1 MSEWELVNIQA
12 ISGTGYYDYA
22 SVKRIADKIGGTV
35 NYASELGYT
44 AISGLRSYTPQTF
57 NLLPVYIPDGS
68 VYGLIFY
75 GGWSYGSPDSYI
87 YFVDLNES
95 GDVASKGSIGGTPYV
110 GYNMVAIY
118 TDGDFSVIKTPD
130 GNSYRNWFAFD
141 TCENVLLG
149 TDCFCCIGN
158 SGAIVDLE
166 NPKSEDYLYIYA
178 SHMVGG
184 GNIIVQNDG
193 TLFVEIIPHSAYY
206 PSYSNSSLS
215 ANILICN
222 NIKKSIYDYS
232 DRSRIIEVNGVK
244 FSLLTNKF
252 YIPVE

>member
-1 MSEWELVNIQA
+1 MGEWELVNIQG
-12 ISGTGYYDYA
+12 ISGTGYYNYA

-44 AISGLRSYTPQTF
+44 SISGLWSTSTPQM

-68 VYGLIFY
+68 IYGLIFY
-75 GGWSYGSPDSYI
+75 GGWSYGSPDSVI

-118 TDGDFSVIKTPD
+118 TDGDFSVIKTPE

-141 TCENVLLG
+141 TCENVLLD

-158 SGAIVDLE
+158 SGSIVDLE
-166 NPKSEDYLYIYA
+166 NPKLEDYLYIYA
-178 SHMVGG
+178 GSMIGG
-184 GNIIVQNDG
+184 GNSIIQNDG
-193 TLFVEIIPHSAYY
+193 SLFVEIVPHSAYY

-215 ANILICN
+215 ANILTCN
-222 NIKKSIYDYS
+222 NIKKAIYDYS
-232 DRSRIIEVNGVK
+232 ERYRIIEVNGVK
-244 FSLLTNKF
+244 FSMLTNKF